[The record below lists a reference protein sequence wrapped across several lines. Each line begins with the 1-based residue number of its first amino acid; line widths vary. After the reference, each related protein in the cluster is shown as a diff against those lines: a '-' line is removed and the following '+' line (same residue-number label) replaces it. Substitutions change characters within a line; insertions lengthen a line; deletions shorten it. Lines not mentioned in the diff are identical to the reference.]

1 MSEEFGGPMTNAM
14 QKGLLIYSSVASTI
28 ILAAL
33 LMGAKAQINR
43 FDEISVHRLNITEPD
58 GTLRMVISNK
68 DRLPPV
74 IIKGKERPD
83 MGEPRPQAGMIFYN
97 DEGTENGGLIFSGRK
112 NEKGEI
118 VDSGASLSFD
128 RYGAGQTIQ
137 LAGVDDRENH
147 FAGLQ
152 INDAKGQAV
161 WVGRGPDGLATVS
174 LAGKDGKERIR
185 LQVSADG
192 KGSIVFLDAKGKV
205 IQELMPSN

>member
-1 MSEEFGGPMTNAM
+1 MKSYV
-14 QKGLLIYSSVASTI
+14 QKGLLIYSSVVST
-28 ILAAL
+28 AVFAGL
-33 LMGAKAQINR
+33 LMGARPQPKQ
-43 FDEISVHRLNITEPD
+43 FDEINVHRVNVTEPD

-74 IIKGKERPD
+74 IIKGVEHPE
-83 MGEPRPQAGMIFYN
+83 MGEARPQAGMIFYN
-97 DEGTENGGLIFSGRK
+97 NEGTENGGLIFSGRK
-112 NEKGEI
+112 NDKGQI

-137 LAGVDDRENH
+137 LAGVDDSENH

-152 INDAKGQAV
+152 VNDVGGSRV
-161 WVGRGPDGLATVS
+161 WAGRDNQGLASVS

-192 KGSIVFLDAKGKV
+192 NASIVFLDAKGKV
-205 IQELMPSN
+205 LQQIMPPK